1 MNHGQACMG
10 CHSGANPSAGINM
23 TLAGTMY
30 TSATSTTPVVGAT
43 IKVTGA
49 NGTTITM
56 VTGSNGDFYSTAA
69 ITFPATVMASK
80 CPNTQTMPAQ
90 ATSGNCNQSGCH
102 TSGMRIHLP

>member
-1 MNHGQACMG
+1 MNHGQACLG

-69 ITFPATVMASK
+69 ITFPATVVASK
-80 CPNTQTMPAQ
+80 CPDTQTMPAQ
-90 ATSGNCNQSGCH
+90 LTSGSCNQSGCH